1 MKIIPAIAVG
11 LSIVAAA
18 AASAAVPA
26 QAAWIIETHDHVDDG
41 YTIMDFAYIAGSR
54 DLKVV
59 VRGNPTDTEQAK
71 FEAGIASL
79 MTAVQPG
86 YQSQARF
93 TANPNASARGSY
105 KVVMVFG
112 DKGVSENRACADP
125 DSVPAAYSGGRL
137 YLTAVFCWR
146 DERINSVWARVGG
159 VTSTTDQ
166 ALADM
171 TSGSMRRMFPDT
183 WRYQ

>member
-1 MKIIPAIAVG
+1 MKIIPAIAIS
-11 LSIVAAA
+11 LSIVVA

-26 QAAWIIETHDHVDDG
+26 QAAWIIETHDHVDEG

-112 DKGVSENRACADP
+112 DKGVSEDRACADP

-137 YLTAVFCWR
+137 YLTAVFCR
-146 DERINSVWARVGG
+146 HDERINSVRVR
-159 VTSTTDQ
+159 
-166 ALADM
+166 A
-171 TSGSMRRMFPDT
+171 SGAPYKAMVASAMRTIFPRKFRIDP
-183 WRYQ
+183 

>member
-1 MKIIPAIAVG
+1 MKIIPAIAMS
-11 LSIVAAA
+11 LSIVAT
-18 AASAAVPA
+18 AASAVVPA
-26 QAAWIIETHDHVDDG
+26 QAAWIVKTHDYIDEG

-59 VRGNPTDTEQAK
+59 VRGNPTDAEQAK

-93 TANPNASARGSY
+93 TPNPNTSARGSY

-112 DKGVSENRACADP
+112 DKGVSANRACADP
-125 DSVPAAYSGGRL
+125 DSVPATYSGGRL

-146 DERINSVWARVGG
+146 DERINSVRAR
-159 VTSTTDQ
+159 
-166 ALADM
+166 A
-171 TSGSMRRMFPDT
+171 SGAPYKAMVASAMRTIFPRKFRIDP
-183 WRYQ
+183 

>member
-1 MKIIPAIAVG
+1 MRIIPAIAMS
-11 LSIVAAA
+11 LSIVAT
-18 AASAAVPA
+18 AASAVAPA
-26 QAAWIIETHDHVDDG
+26 QAAWIVETHDYIDEG

-59 VRGNPTDTEQAK
+59 VRGNPTDAEQAK

-93 TANPNASARGSY
+93 TPNPNVSARGSY

-125 DSVPAAYSGGRL
+125 DSVPATYSGGRL
-137 YLTAVFCWR
+137 YLTAVFCR
-146 DERINSVWARVGG
+146 HDERINSVRARAV
-159 VTSTTDQ
+159 
-166 ALADM
+166 
-171 TSGSMRRMFPDT
+171 SGRDDDRD
-183 WRYQ
+183 

>member
-1 MKIIPAIAVG
+1 MKIIPAIAMS
-11 LSIVAAA
+11 LSIAAA

-26 QAAWIIETHDHVDDG
+26 QAAWIVETHDYVDEV
-41 YTIMDFAYIAGSR
+41 YTIRDFAYIAGSG
-54 DLKVV
+54 DLEVV
-59 VRGNPTDTEQAK
+59 VRGNPTDAEQAK

-112 DKGVSENRACADP
+112 DEGVSANRACADP
-125 DSVPAAYSGGRL
+125 DSVPATYSGGRL
-137 YLTAVFCWR
+137 YLTAVLCWR
-146 DERINSVWARVGG
+146 DERINSVRAR
-159 VTSTTDQ
+159 
-166 ALADM
+166 A
-171 TSGSMRRMFPDT
+171 SGAPYKAMVASAMRTIFP
-183 WRYQ
+183 RKFRIGP